1 MVLSMLVLSGFF
13 SGLEIAF
20 LSANKL
26 RIELK
31 SQDGHRWAK
40 ILSNYMNMPSKFIAT
55 LLIGNNIALVI
66 YGIMMGN
73 LLSELLIFPQQLAG
87 LQFLLV
93 TILSTI
99 IVLVTAEFLPKALFR
114 INPSGFL
121 ATLIYPFQIFYW
133 LLWPVVQLIVA
144 ISRGTFWV
152 LFKERFVEDSR
163 VFSKVDLNHF
173 IASSYGDEENEIVDT
188 EVLKNALEFNT
199 VQVRNCMI
207 PRTLVKAVDISAS
220 IEELAHL
227 FQQTNH
233 SKILIF
239 KEDIDQ
245 IIGYVHQI
253 ELFKN
258 PKTIQSILMPILI
271 TNESKN
277 ASELLNE
284 MGNKRKSIALVVDE
298 YGGTA
303 GIVTVEDILE
313 EIFGEIEDEHD
324 VDQKIEKE
332 LNKGLYLFSS
342 ILEIDHLNDVYK
354 LDLPV
359 GDYET
364 LGGFIVSKYEKIP
377 KRGEKL
383 LIDGFE
389 IEVVKANQTSLEQV
403 KLKKN

>member
-66 YGIMMGN
+66 YGIVMGN

>member
-1 MVLSMLVLSGFF
+1 
-13 SGLEIAF
+13 
-20 LSANKL
+20 
-26 RIELK
+26 
-31 SQDGHRWAK
+31 
-40 ILSNYMNMPSKFIAT
+40 MNMPSKFIAT

-66 YGIMMGN
+66 YGIVMGN

-152 LFKERFVEDSR
+152 LFKEKFVEDSR

-354 LDLPV
+354 LGLPV

>member
-152 LFKERFVEDSR
+152 LFKEKFVEDSR

>member
-354 LDLPV
+354 LGLPV

>member
-1 MVLSMLVLSGFF
+1 MLVLSGFF

-66 YGIMMGN
+66 YGIVMGN

-152 LFKERFVEDSR
+152 LFKEKFVEDSR

-354 LDLPV
+354 LGLPV

>member
-66 YGIMMGN
+66 YGIVMGN

-152 LFKERFVEDSR
+152 LFKEKFVEDSR

-354 LDLPV
+354 LGLPV

>member
-152 LFKERFVEDSR
+152 LFKEKFVEDSR

-354 LDLPV
+354 LGLPV